1 MKKENLLKKIVKNS
15 CFPNLTP
22 LFFLENPNLTL
33 NSKAYTHTHTH
44 THTHTQTHKRI
55 SLFKLDF
62 YVV

>member
-22 LFFLENPNLTL
+22 FFLENPNLTL
-33 NSKAYTHTHTH
+33 NSKAYTHTH

>member
-22 LFFLENPNLTL
+22 PFFLENPNLTL
-33 NSKAYTHTHTH
+33 NSKAHTN
-44 THTHTQTHKRI
+44 TQKRI

>member
-22 LFFLENPNLTL
+22 PFFLENPNLTL

-44 THTHTQTHKRI
+44 THTHTNTQE
-55 SLFKLDF
+55 DF
-62 YVV
+62 PI

>member
-22 LFFLENPNLTL
+22 FFLENPNLTL

-44 THTHTQTHKRI
+44 THTKE
-55 SLFKLDF
+55 DF
-62 YVV
+62 PL